1 MAKLR
6 KNLIFWFLLF
16 WVVIPIELV
25 YSADSLYKKK
35 VMIKHFDNPLGW
47 TEEYNPGAILSD
59 KLKSAFWKM
68 DGYHLIEFDPKT
80 QPVSPAQFII
90 QGKILTFDVNPN
102 HTMGD
107 KLSTSAEVGI
117 ELEVVSGKT
126 WKPLIKEKFWTS
138 SSGGGRKNFG
148 KLAMMEEPKGV
159 KIDNEGVARAMG
171 NLVTQVAGYV
181 NEIVKNLPF
190 EAMIIAVDKE
200 NEAVMISAGSTQGI
214 KVRDRF
220 HVFSLDSGFMDPIT
234 KQSLGEKWVRQGVI
248 KIKNVN
254 EHFSE
259 AEIIGGGDFKQEYWV
274 KPRGTSFSGR
284 KTPWWQFHALTP
296 IQ

>member
-1 MAKLR
+1 
-6 KNLIFWFLLF
+6 
-16 WVVIPIELV
+16 
-25 YSADSLYKKK
+25 
-35 VMIKHFDNPLGW
+35 MIKHFDNPLGW
-47 TEEYNPGAILSD
+47 TEDYNPGAILSD
-59 KLKSAFWKM
+59 KLKSSFWKL

-90 QGKILTFDVNPN
+90 QGKILTFNVNPN
-102 HTMGD
+102 RAMDD
-107 KLSTSAEVGI
+107 KSSTSAEVGI

-126 WKPLIKEKFWTS
+126 WKPLIKEKFWSS

-148 KLAMMEEPKGV
+148 RLAKMEPNEV
-159 KIDNEGVARAMG
+159 KIENQGVARAMG
-171 NLVTQVAGYV
+171 NLVMQVTSYV
-181 NEIVKNLPF
+181 NDVVKDLPF
-190 EAMIIAVDKE
+190 EAMVIAVDKD
-200 NEAVMISAGSTQGI
+200 NDAVMISAGSMQGV

-259 AEIIGGGDFKQEYWV
+259 AQIVGGGDFKQEYWV
-274 KPRGTSFSGR
+274 KPRNHFSSER
-284 KTPWWQFHALTP
+284 KTPWWQFHTLAP

>member
-16 WVVIPIELV
+16 WVFIPIELV

-59 KLKSAFWKM
+59 KLKSTFWNL
-68 DGYHLIEFDPKT
+68 DSYHLIEFDPKT

-90 QGKILTFDVNPN
+90 QGKILTFNIYPN
-102 HTMGD
+102 KAMGE
-107 KLSTSAEVGI
+107 KNSTLAEVGI

-126 WKPLIKEKFWTS
+126 WKSLVKEKFWSS
-138 SSGGGRKNFG
+138 SSGGSRKNFSR
-148 KLAMMEEPKGV
+148 LATLEPKEV
-159 KIDNEGVARAMG
+159 KIDNHGVARAMG
-171 NLVTQVAGYV
+171 NLVMQVTGYINDV
-181 NEIVKNLPF
+181 VKDLPF
-190 EAMIIAVDKE
+190 EAMIIGVDEE
-200 NEAVMISAGSTQGI
+200 NEAVMISAGSTQGV

-220 HVFSLDSGFMDPIT
+220 YVYSFDSGFMDPIT

-254 EHFSE
+254 EYFSE
-259 AEIIGGGDFKQEYWV
+259 AEIIGGEDFKQEYWV
-274 KPRGTSFSGR
+274 KPRDPSFSGR
-284 KTPWWQFHALTP
+284 KTPWWQFHNLAP

>member
-1 MAKLR
+1 MPKLS
-6 KNLIFWFLLF
+6 KNLIIWFLFL
-16 WVVIPIELV
+16 WIVMPIRLA
-25 YSADSLYKKK
+25 YSADSHYKKK
-35 VMIKHFDNPLGW
+35 VMVKHFDNPLGW
-47 TEEYNPGAILSD
+47 TDDYNPGAILSD
-59 KLKSAFWKM
+59 KLKSAFWKL

-90 QGKILTFDVNPN
+90 QGKILTFNVDPSRA
-102 HTMGD
+102 MGD
-107 KLSTSAEVGI
+107 KSSTSAEVGI

-126 WKPLIKEKFWTS
+126 WKPLIKEKFWSS

-148 KLAMMEEPKGV
+148 RLATMEPKSV
-159 KIDNEGVARAMG
+159 KIENQGVARAMG
-171 NLVTQVAGYV
+171 NLVMQVTSYV
-181 NEIVKNLPF
+181 NDVVQDLPF
-190 EAMIIAVDKE
+190 EAMVIAVDKD
-200 NEAVMISAGSTQGI
+200 NEAVMISAGSMQGV

-259 AEIIGGGDFKQEYWV
+259 AQIIGGGDFKQEYWV
-274 KPRGTSFSGR
+274 KPRDHYSSER
-284 KTPWWQFHALTP
+284 KTPWWQFHTLAP

>member
-1 MAKLR
+1 MPKLS
-6 KNLIFWFLLF
+6 KNLFFWFFLL
-16 WVVIPIELV
+16 WIVIPIEMV
-25 YSADSLYKKK
+25 YSADSHYKKK
-35 VMIKHFDNPLGW
+35 VMVKHFDNPLGW

-59 KLKSAFWKM
+59 KLKNAFWKL

-90 QGKILTFDVNPN
+90 QGKILTFNVDPN
-102 HTMGD
+102 RAMGD
-107 KLSTSAEVGI
+107 KSSSSAEVGV

-138 SSGGGRKNFG
+138 STGGGRKNFG
-148 KLAMMEEPKGV
+148 KLAKMEPKEV
-159 KIDNEGVARAMG
+159 KIENQGVARAMG
-171 NLVTQVAGYV
+171 NLVMQVTSYV
-181 NEIVKNLPF
+181 NDVVRDLPF
-190 EAMIIAVDKE
+190 EAMIIGVDKE
-200 NEAVMISAGSTQGI
+200 NDAVMISAGSTQGVKI
-214 KVRDRF
+214 RDRF
-220 HVFSLDSGFMDPIT
+220 HVYSLDTAFMDPIT

-259 AEIIGGGDFKQEYWV
+259 AEIIGGEDFKQEYWV
-274 KPRGTSFSGR
+274 KPKDNFGSNR
-284 KTPWWQFHALTP
+284 KNPWWQFHSLTP